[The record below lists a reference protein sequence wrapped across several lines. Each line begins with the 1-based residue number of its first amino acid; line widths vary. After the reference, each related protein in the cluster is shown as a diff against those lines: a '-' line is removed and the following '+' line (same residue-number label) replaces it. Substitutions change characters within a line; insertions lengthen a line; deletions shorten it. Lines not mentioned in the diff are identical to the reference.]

1 MRGAGR
7 DGCHIGIC
15 VALIQHIR
23 PCYADKSN
31 CGGIKRQFRERCL
44 HLLNHLFG
52 KVRYF
57 AIWLAEVVVSPLP
70 SLKNLYKI

>member
-44 HLLNHLFG
+44 HLLNHLFD
-52 KVRYF
+52 KVRYMVGGGGGQSF
-57 AIWLAEVVVSPLP
+57 TILKK
-70 SLKNLYKI
+70 SL